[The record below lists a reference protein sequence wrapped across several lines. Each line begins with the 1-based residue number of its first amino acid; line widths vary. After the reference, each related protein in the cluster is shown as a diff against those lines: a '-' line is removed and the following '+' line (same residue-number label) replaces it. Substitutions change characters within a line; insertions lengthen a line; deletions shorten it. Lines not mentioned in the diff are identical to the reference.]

1 METTSDRTIKITV
14 KPEIDA
20 RAIEEAA
27 RLAADYFLSSF
38 AAAIV
43 GATSTCRDHPQCD
56 GYATCRR
63 CGRGISGDPQ
73 CCPVEEKP

>member
-1 METTSDRTIKITV
+1 MTDRTIKITV
-14 KPEIDA
+14 KPEIETH
-20 RAIEEAA
+20 AIEEAA

-38 AAAIV
+38 SAAIV
-43 GATSTCRDHPQCD
+43 GATACQDHPQCD

-63 CGRGISGDPQ
+63 CGRGISGGPQ